1 MDRQHRGRTVVVGI
15 DGTESALH
23 AVRWAALEAARRRAP
38 PACRDGLRV
47 DARPPGRRDRAR
59 QELPDIML
67 DESRRLLRE
76 AAAVAARAADGL
88 EVDQQ
93 LIVGFPI
100 PVPRSP
106 SVPSWS

>member
-1 MDRQHRGRTVVVGI
+1 MLCGGPRWRPPVVG
-15 DGTESALH
+15 L
-23 AVRWAALEAARRRAP
+23 P
-38 PACRDGLRV
+38 LRV
-47 DARPPGRRDRAR
+47 VTAFEWTHDHPVGEIGLGRSYR
-59 QELPDIML
+59 DIML

-88 EVDQQ
+88 EVEQQ